1 MQRHH
6 LPKVTVMKGV
16 YGMES
21 ESRGEH
27 PIKCCWAATT
37 LYVSKDSGSG
47 FFPGALG
54 DLGLQ

>member
-6 LPKVTVMKGV
+6 LTKVPVMKGI
-16 YGMES
+16 YCMES
-21 ESRGEH
+21 KSRGEH
-27 PIKCCWAATT
+27 PIKRRRATTT
-37 LYVSKDSGSG
+37 LYVSKNSGAG